1 MKLFVLSLALS
12 MTAVAVSAQSTTPTP
27 PVTAPPSD
35 ANHLSTQG
43 IDSAQPEMRTV
54 APKPS
59 AAGFAVNTAP
69 AAGPTPTPAI
79 PPAKLQIPA
88 AAPPLSVDARIE
100 SRPIDSSIVGEVH
113 CKPLYIST
121 IHLPEAVT
129 SIAVG
134 APTLFT
140 AEHVENEPKLVYVSP
155 LTHDVAESNLLVAL
169 ASGETISLKLTSSG
183 NSAAQYDVDFV
194 LDYRPDKALL
204 AFAGP
209 PESGIPHPSMAAT
222 APLAAP
228 FVTSYPARSSVR
240 TVQPV
245 SVIDAALAAQAEL
258 ATPHW
263 ITADDLVKLDKANV
277 TATRS
282 IAASLGR
289 AAQVG
294 DTMMVSYS
302 VLNVSRDWVQVLTPQ
317 IQLGNPVQKKP
328 SKKKKAI
335 LAEPVSIQD
344 FRQDVVKLAPGD
356 RLDGVVQF
364 SRPGFKQSRE
374 TLLLQLATADAVDH
388 PVMIPLPFVAPG
400 F

>member
-1 MKLFVLSLALS
+1 MKLFVLSLALI
-12 MTAVAVSAQSTTPTP
+12 MTAVAAPAQSELPTTPVPAPLSGTNHSSTP
-27 PVTAPPSD
+27 
-35 ANHLSTQG
+35 
-43 IDSAQPEMRTV
+43 SADPAHSESRTG
-54 APKPS
+54 APKP
-59 AAGFAVNTAP
+59 AAGTAANLPSAVGPAQIPATAP
-69 AAGPTPTPAI
+69 ARQQLQAGV
-79 PPAKLQIPA
+79 
-88 AAPPLSVDARIE
+88 PPLSVDARIE
-100 SRPIDSSIVGEVH
+100 SRPVDSTVVGEVH

-155 LTHDVAESNLLVAL
+155 LTHDAAESNLLVAL
-169 ASGETISLKLTSSG
+169 ASGQTISLKLISSG

-204 AFAGP
+204 AFAAP
-209 PESGIPHPSMAAT
+209 PETGIAQPSLAAT
-222 APLAAP
+222 APLTP
-228 FVTSYPARSSVR
+228 FVTSYPVRSSAR

-245 SVIDAALAAQAEL
+245 SVIDAALATQAGI

-263 ITADDLVKLDKANV
+263 ITADDLVNLDKANA
-277 TATRS
+277 TATKA
-282 IAASLGR
+282 IAASLGSTV
-289 AAQVG
+289 QVG
-294 DTMMVSYS
+294 NTMMVSYS
-302 VLNVSRDWVQVLTPQ
+302 VLNVSREWVQVLTPQ

-328 SKKKKAI
+328 GKKGI
-335 LAEPVSIQD
+335 LAETVSIQD
-344 FRQDVVKLAPGD
+344 FRQNVVKLAPGE

-374 TLLLQLATADAVDH
+374 ALLLQLATADAVDH

>member
-1 MKLFVLSLALS
+1 MKLFVLSLALF
-12 MTAVAVSAQSTTPTP
+12 MTAVAVSAQSVSPTSP
-27 PVTAPPSD
+27 ATAPPSATAGTA
-35 ANHLSTQG
+35 AN
-43 IDSAQPEMRTV
+43 IPKV
-54 APKPS
+54 AVLAPNP
-59 AAGFAVNTAP
+59 ATAP
-69 AAGPTPTPAI
+69 ARQQIQAG
-79 PPAKLQIPA
+79 
-88 AAPPLSVDARIE
+88 APPLSIDARIE
-100 SRPIDSSIVGEVH
+100 SRPVDSSNVGEVH

-169 ASGETISLKLTSSG
+169 ASGETISLKLISSG
-183 NSAAQYDVDFV
+183 NSDSQYDVDFV
-194 LDYRPDKALL
+194 LDYRPDKSLL

-209 PESGIPHPSMAAT
+209 LESGIPHPGMAAT
-222 APLAAP
+222 TRLASP
-228 FVTSYPARSSVR
+228 FMKSYAGRSSVQ
-240 TVQPV
+240 TLQPV
-245 SVIDAALAAQAEL
+245 SVIDAALAAEAEL

-263 ITADDLVKLDKANV
+263 ITADDLVRLDKANA

-289 AAQVG
+289 AVQVG

-302 VLNVSRDWVQVLTPQ
+302 VLNVSRDWVQVLAPQ

-328 SKKKKAI
+328 SKKGI
-335 LAEPVSIQD
+335 LAAPVSIQD
-344 FRQDVVKLAPGD
+344 FRQNVAKLAPSE

>member
-12 MTAVAVSAQSTTPTP
+12 MTAVAVSAQSVSPTSP
-27 PVTAPPSD
+27 ATAPPSATD
-35 ANHLSTQG
+35 GTAAN
-43 IDSAQPEMRTV
+43 IPKV
-54 APKPS
+54 AVLAPNP
-59 AAGFAVNTAP
+59 ATAP
-69 AAGPTPTPAI
+69 ARQQIQAG
-79 PPAKLQIPA
+79 
-88 AAPPLSVDARIE
+88 APPLSIDARIE
-100 SRPIDSSIVGEVH
+100 SRPVDSSIVCEFH

-155 LTHDVAESNLLVAL
+155 LTHDVAESNLLIAL
-169 ASGETISLKLTSSG
+169 ASGETISLKLISSG
-183 NSAAQYDVDFV
+183 SSAAQYDVDFV

-209 PESGIPHPSMAAT
+209 LESGIPHPSMVAT
-222 APLAAP
+222 ARLASP
-228 FVTSYPARSSVR
+228 FVTSYPVRSSVR

-263 ITADDLVKLDKANV
+263 ITADDLVRLDKANA

-289 AAQVG
+289 AVQVG

-302 VLNVSRDWVQVLTPQ
+302 VLNVSRDWVQVLAPQ

-328 SKKKKAI
+328 SKKGI
-335 LAEPVSIQD
+335 LAAPVSIQD
-344 FRQDVVKLAPGD
+344 FRQNVVKLAPGE
-356 RLDGVVQF
+356 RSDGVVQF

-374 TLLLQLATADAVDH
+374 KLLLQVATADAVDH

-400 F
+400 L

>member
-12 MTAVAVSAQSTTPTP
+12 MTAAAVSAQSVLPTP

-43 IDSAQPEMRTV
+43 IETAHPEMQAGT
-54 APKPS
+54 PKPS
-59 AAGFAVNTAP
+59 AGVAVNTLPDISP
-69 AAGPTPTPAI
+69 APTPAI
-79 PPAKLQIPA
+79 PPAKPQIQA
-88 AAPPLSVDARIE
+88 GASPLSVDARVE
-100 SRPIDSSIVGEVH
+100 SRPVDSTIVGEVH
-113 CKPLYIST
+113 CKPLYLST

-155 LTHDVAESNLLVAL
+155 LTHDAAESNLLVAL
-169 ASGETISLKLTSSG
+169 ASGETISLKLISSG

-209 PESGIPHPSMAAT
+209 SDSGLPHPPLAST
-222 APLAAP
+222 APLTASS
-228 FVTSYPARSSVR
+228 VTSYPVPSSVR

-263 ITADDLVKLDKANV
+263 ITADDLVKLDKANA

-282 IAASLGR
+282 IAASHGR
-289 AAQVG
+289 AVQVG

-317 IQLGNPVQKKP
+317 VQLGNPVQKKP
-328 SKKKKAI
+328 SKKGI

-344 FRQDVVKLAPGD
+344 FRQDVVKLSPGE

>member
-1 MKLFVLSLALS
+1 
-12 MTAVAVSAQSTTPTP
+12 
-27 PVTAPPSD
+27 
-35 ANHLSTQG
+35 
-43 IDSAQPEMRTV
+43 
-54 APKPS
+54 
-59 AAGFAVNTAP
+59 
-69 AAGPTPTPAI
+69 
-79 PPAKLQIPA
+79 
-88 AAPPLSVDARIE
+88 
-100 SRPIDSSIVGEVH
+100 
-113 CKPLYIST
+113 
-121 IHLPEAVT
+121 
-129 SIAVG
+129 
-134 APTLFT
+134 
-140 AEHVENEPKLVYVSP
+140 
-155 LTHDVAESNLLVAL
+155 
-169 ASGETISLKLTSSG
+169 
-183 NSAAQYDVDFV
+183 
-194 LDYRPDKALL
+194 
-204 AFAGP
+204 
-209 PESGIPHPSMAAT
+209 
-222 APLAAP
+222 
-228 FVTSYPARSSVR
+228 VTSYPVPSSVR
-240 TVQPV
+240 TVRPV

-289 AAQVG
+289 AVQVG

-328 SKKKKAI
+328 SKKGI

-344 FRQDVVKLAPGD
+344 FRQDVVKLSPGE

>member
-1 MKLFVLSLALS
+1 
-12 MTAVAVSAQSTTPTP
+12 MTAVAVSAQSVSPTSP
-27 PVTAPPSD
+27 ATAPPSATD
-35 ANHLSTQG
+35 GTAAN
-43 IDSAQPEMRTV
+43 IPKV
-54 APKPS
+54 AVLAPNP
-59 AAGFAVNTAP
+59 ATAP
-69 AAGPTPTPAI
+69 ARQQIQAG
-79 PPAKLQIPA
+79 
-88 AAPPLSVDARIE
+88 APPLSIDARIE
-100 SRPIDSSIVGEVH
+100 SRPVDSSNVGEVH

-169 ASGETISLKLTSSG
+169 ASGETISLKLISSG
-183 NSAAQYDVDFV
+183 SSAAQYDVDFV

-209 PESGIPHPSMAAT
+209 LESGIPHPSMVAT
-222 APLAAP
+222 ARLASP
-228 FVTSYPARSSVR
+228 FVTSYPVRSSVR

-263 ITADDLVKLDKANV
+263 ITADDLVRLDKANA

-289 AAQVG
+289 AVQVG

-328 SKKKKAI
+328 SKKGI
-335 LAEPVSIQD
+335 LAAPVSIQD
-344 FRQDVVKLAPGD
+344 FRQNVVKLAPGE
-356 RLDGVVQF
+356 RSDGVVQF

-374 TLLLQLATADAVDH
+374 KLLLQLATADAVDN

>member
-12 MTAVAVSAQSTTPTP
+12 MTAVAVSAQSVLPTSP
-27 PVTAPPSD
+27 ATAPPSATAGIA
-35 ANHLSTQG
+35 AN
-43 IDSAQPEMRTV
+43 IAQV
-54 APKPS
+54 AVLAPS
-59 AAGFAVNTAP
+59 PATAP
-69 AAGPTPTPAI
+69 ARQQIQAG
-79 PPAKLQIPA
+79 
-88 AAPPLSVDARIE
+88 APPLSIDARIE
-100 SRPIDSSIVGEVH
+100 SRPVDSSIVGEVH

-169 ASGETISLKLTSSG
+169 ASGETISLKLISSG
-183 NSAAQYDVDFV
+183 SSAAQYDVDFV

-209 PESGIPHPSMAAT
+209 LESGIPHPSMVAT
-222 APLAAP
+222 ARLASP
-228 FVTSYPARSSVR
+228 FVTSYPVRSSVR

-245 SVIDAALAAQAEL
+245 SVIDAALAAEAEL

-263 ITADDLVKLDKANV
+263 ITADDLVRLDKANA

-289 AAQVG
+289 AVQVG

-302 VLNVSRDWVQVLTPQ
+302 VLNVSRDWVQVLAPQ

-328 SKKKKAI
+328 SKKGI
-335 LAEPVSIQD
+335 LAAPVSIQD
-344 FRQDVVKLAPGD
+344 FRQNVVKLAPGE
-356 RLDGVVQF
+356 RSDGVVQF

-374 TLLLQLATADAVDH
+374 KLLLQLATADAVDH

>member
-1 MKLFVLSLALS
+1 MKLFALSLALS
-12 MTAVAVSAQSTTPTP
+12 LSTAAVSAQSTLPTP
-27 PVTAPPSD
+27 PTAAPPSD
-35 ANHLSTQG
+35 ANYLSKQG
-43 IDSAQPEMRTV
+43 IDTVKPQLPAESTTPVALGIAANSSTSV
-54 APKPS
+54 APAPAPS
-59 AAGFAVNTAP
+59 AA
-69 AAGPTPTPAI
+69 AAKP
-79 PPAKLQIPA
+79 QIQA
-88 AAPPLSVDARIE
+88 SAPPRSFDARIE
-100 SRPIDSSIVGEVH
+100 SRPVDSTIVGEVH
-113 CKPLYIST
+113 CRPLYIST

-155 LTHDVAESNLLVAL
+155 LTHDAAESNLLVAL
-169 ASGETISLKLTSSG
+169 ASGETISLKLISSG

-194 LDYRPDKALL
+194 LDYRPDKSLL

-209 PESGIPHPSMAAT
+209 LESGIPHPAT
-222 APLAAP
+222 ADALSAP
-228 FVTSYPARSSVR
+228 HVTSYPVRSSVR

-245 SVIDAALAAQAEL
+245 SVSDAALAAEAEL

-263 ITADDLVKLDKANV
+263 ITADDLVKLDKAN
-277 TATRS
+277 TNATRS

-289 AAQVG
+289 TEQVG

-328 SKKKKAI
+328 SKKGI
-335 LAEPVSIQD
+335 LAAPVSIQD
-344 FRQDVVKLAPGD
+344 FRQNVVKLAPGE

-364 SRPGFKQSRE
+364 LRPGFKQSRE

>member
-1 MKLFVLSLALS
+1 MKLFVLICALCLS
-12 MTAVAVSAQSTTPTP
+12 TAATSAQSTSPAAL
-27 PVTAPPSD
+27 VTEPLSD
-35 ANHLSTQG
+35 VNHLSTSPAPVQG
-43 IDSAQPEMRTV
+43 ASV
-54 APKPS
+54 AY
-59 AAGFAVNTAP
+59 
-69 AAGPTPTPAI
+69 
-79 PPAKLQIPA
+79 
-88 AAPPLSVDARIE
+88 SVDARIE
-100 SRPIDSSIVGEVH
+100 SRPVDSAIVGEVH

-169 ASGETISLKLTSSG
+169 ASGETISLKLISPGSSA
-183 NSAAQYDVDFV
+183 SQAAQYDVDFV
-194 LDYRPDKALL
+194 LDYRPDKSLL

-209 PESGIPHPSMAAT
+209 LESGVSHPSLAT
-222 APLAAP
+222 GTALATP
-228 FVTSYPARSSVR
+228 FVTSYPVRSSVR

-263 ITADDLVKLDKANV
+263 ITADDLIKLDKANA

-289 AAQVG
+289 SVQVG

-302 VLNVSRDWVQVLTPQ
+302 LLNVSRDWVQVLTPQ
-317 IQLGNPVQKKP
+317 IQLGNPIQKKP
-328 SKKKKAI
+328 SKKGI
-335 LAEPVSIQD
+335 LAAPVSIQD
-344 FRQDVVKLAPGD
+344 FRQNVVKLAPGE

>member
-1 MKLFVLSLALS
+1 
-12 MTAVAVSAQSTTPTP
+12 MTAVAVSAQSTSPTP

-43 IDSAQPEMRTV
+43 IDTAQPV
-54 APKPS
+54 SHAGAPKPA
-59 AAGFAVNTAP
+59 AAGVAINTPQPVSLAP
-69 AAGPTPTPAI
+69 PPTI
-79 PPAKLQIPA
+79 PPAKLQIQA
-88 AAPPLSVDARIE
+88 GAPSLSVDARIE
-100 SRPIDSSIVGEVH
+100 SRPVDSSTVGEVH

-155 LTHDVAESNLLVAL
+155 LTHDTAESNLLVAL
-169 ASGETISLKLTSSG
+169 ASGETISLKLISSG

-209 PESGIPHPSMAAT
+209 PESGIPHPSMAST
-222 APLAAP
+222 APLTASS
-228 FVTSYPARSSVR
+228 VTSYPVSSSVR

-328 SKKKKAI
+328 SKKGI

>member
-12 MTAVAVSAQSTTPTP
+12 MTVAAASAQSALPTP
-27 PVTAPPSD
+27 PITAPQSD
-35 ANHLSTQG
+35 ANHLSKQG
-43 IDSAQPEMRTV
+43 VDTAHPELQTG
-54 APKPS
+54 APKTA
-59 AAGFAVNTAP
+59 AAGIGVNTP
-69 AAGPTPTPAI
+69 PVAGPALFPATPPT
-79 PPAKLQIPA
+79 KQLM
-88 AAPPLSVDARIE
+88 VDARIE
-100 SRPIDSSIVGEVH
+100 SCPVDSSIVGEVH

-169 ASGETISLKLTSSG
+169 ASGETISLKLISSG

-209 PESGIPHPSMAAT
+209 PESGIPHPSMAAAT
-222 APLAAP
+222 PLAAASL
-228 FVTSYPARSSVR
+228 TSYPVRSSVR
-240 TVQPV
+240 TPQPV
-245 SVIDAALAAQAEL
+245 SVIDAALAAQAEI

-263 ITADDLVKLDKANV
+263 ITADDLVRLDKANA

-289 AAQVG
+289 AVQVG

-302 VLNVSRDWVQVLTPQ
+302 VLNVGRNWVQVMTPQ
-317 IQLGNPVQKKP
+317 IQLDNPVQKKP
-328 SKKKKAI
+328 SKKGV

-388 PVMIPLPFVAPG
+388 PVMIPLPFVAPE